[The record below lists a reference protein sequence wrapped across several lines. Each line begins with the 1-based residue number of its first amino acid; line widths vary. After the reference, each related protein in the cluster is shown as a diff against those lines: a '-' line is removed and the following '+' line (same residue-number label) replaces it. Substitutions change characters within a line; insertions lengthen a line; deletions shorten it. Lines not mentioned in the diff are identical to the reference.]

1 MPTVGQGSSDWGI
14 PQAGQ
19 GDSRAGVVGAAGQ
32 ATGSR
37 PQPGVNAH
45 PSGRV
50 LVLLL
55 PKQLHL
61 WSSSNPR
68 CAAQR
73 GLSQSMERC
82 PSDKPCS
89 ELVSR
94 RAPHAAPASICPSPL
109 HPVHPH
115 PITPSGNG
123 VTCRSFH
130 RPGRPQPR
138 TPIHFTMILFLAISG
153 SAGAPPALRPPV
165 RPRGCRSWW
174 P

>member
-1 MPTVGQGSSDWGI
+1 MSLLWQEMLALPTVGQGSSDWGI
-14 PQAGQ
+14 PHAGQ

-32 ATGSR
+32 APGSR

-45 PSGRV
+45 PSGRAM
-50 LVLLL
+50 LP

-61 WSSSNPR
+61 LHLLSSSNPW

-73 GLSQSMERC
+73 GLSQSLERC

-94 RAPHAAPASICPSPL
+94 CAPHAAPASVCLSPL

-123 VTCRSFH
+123 VTRRSFH
-130 RPGRPQPR
+130 PSPAACS
-138 TPIHFTMILFLAISG
+138 L
-153 SAGAPPALRPPV
+153 APPSISP
-165 RPRGCRSWW
+165 
-174 P
+174 